1 MTPLVLDAILAYAHF
16 LTLFFAFALL
26 LAELLFLEM
35 ARPPSRWR
43 LLSRIDLAYFLF
55 AIGILLTGLARVFW
69 GLKGPT
75 YYWHNDFFYALVAVY
90 ALAALASVVPTLR
103 FMAWSKAARDVAD
116 FTPEPRALR
125 HVRFHL
131 ILELG
136 LFSIAPVFA
145 ILMARGV
152 GV

>member
-1 MTPLVLDAILAYAHF
+1 MMPLATDAILAYAHF
-16 LTLFFAFALL
+16 LALFSAFALL
-26 LAELLFLEM
+26 LAELLILD
-35 ARPPSRWR
+35 AAIVAAKWR

-55 AIGILLTGLARVFW
+55 AIGILLTGLARVYW
-69 GLKGPT
+69 GLKGPA
-75 YYWHNDFFYALVAVY
+75 YYWHNDFFYALLAVY
-90 ALAALASVVPTLR
+90 ALVALASVVPTLR
-103 FMAWSKAARDVAD
+103 FMAWSKAARGVAN

-145 ILMARGV
+145 VLMARSV
-152 GV
+152 GA